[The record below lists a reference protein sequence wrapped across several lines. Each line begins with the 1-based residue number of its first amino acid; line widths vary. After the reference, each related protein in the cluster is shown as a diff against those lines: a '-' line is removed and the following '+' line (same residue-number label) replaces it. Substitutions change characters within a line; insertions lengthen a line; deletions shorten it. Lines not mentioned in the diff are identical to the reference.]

1 MKLFFNAP
9 VLETVLWQ
17 FLCVF
22 SLMMML
28 GAVALSALFVR
39 RKRYQGLWL
48 SIPLTVFAY
57 FLEQC
62 FVISLGDFVFSEWAA
77 EIISVFVSLPD
88 HLLILVCLFLAVG
101 EAMLFRSIFRFE
113 KSSISAMSVKEAMDS
128 LPTGILC
135 YAPEARVL
143 LTNRTMQDFCR
154 KAIGTELTDGADF
167 VRVLHEGALLPEHK
181 QESIGDGSVF
191 CLADGSVWKLSEG
204 EVLYEGHTVQ
214 VAFLSEITEVYRK
227 TEELKELEHKVEKL
241 GSELQKVNREIVSLT
256 SEREMLYAKVKIHDE
271 FGSNLL
277 SIKHFLTYGGTE
289 KEKAELAKALRENI
303 AFLKND
309 TTPNTQDEYELLLSM
324 AMRLGLE
331 MVIKG
336 NLPQTERNKAI
347 MATAIHECMTNTL
360 RHAHGDRICIE
371 ITEDAQSISAIF
383 TNNGKA
389 PEGEIRERGGLAS
402 LRELVV
408 QAGGSMTVKILPA
421 FSITIHLPKEEHY
434 GI

>member
-1 MKLFFNAP
+1 MKLFGAP
-9 VLETVLWQ
+9 AAEAVLCR

-22 SLMMML
+22 SLLML
-28 GAVALSALFVR
+28 LSAVAISARFVR
-39 RKRYQGLWL
+39 QKRYKGLLL
-48 SIPLTVFAY
+48 SVPLIALTY

-62 FVISLGDFVFSEWAA
+62 FDIFLKGIVYTEWAA
-77 EIISVFVSLPD
+77 EITNAFFSMPD
-88 HLLILVCLFLAVG
+88 LLLIGICLILAAGEVMMLVSVL
-101 EAMLFRSIFRFE
+101 RFE
-113 KSSISAMSVKEAMDS
+113 KTSISTMSVKEALDS

-154 KAIGTELTDGADF
+154 KAIGTELTDGVGF
-167 VRVLHEGALLPEHK
+167 VQALHKGALLPEHK
-181 QESIGDGSVF
+181 KENIGGESVF
-191 CLADGSVWKLSEG
+191 RLADGSAWKLSEG

-214 VAFLSEITEVYRK
+214 TAFLSEITDVFRK
-227 TEELKELEHKVEKL
+227 TEELKRLEQKVEKL

-277 SIKHFLTYGGTE
+277 SIRRFLTYGGT
-289 KEKAELAKALRENI
+289 KQEKAELAETLRKNI

-309 TTPNTQDEYELLLSM
+309 TAPRVQDEYELLFSM
-324 AMRLGLE
+324 ASRLGLE
-331 MVIKG
+331 MVVTG

-360 RHAHGDRICIE
+360 RHAHGDRLCIE
-371 ITEDAQSISAIF
+371 ITEEAESITAVF
-383 TNNGKA
+383 TNNGSA
-389 PEGEIRERGGLAS
+389 PEGEIREKGGLAS
-402 LRELVV
+402 LRELTV
-408 QAGGSMTVKILPA
+408 QAGGAMAVSILPV
-421 FSITIHLPKEEHY
+421 FSVTINLPKEAQY